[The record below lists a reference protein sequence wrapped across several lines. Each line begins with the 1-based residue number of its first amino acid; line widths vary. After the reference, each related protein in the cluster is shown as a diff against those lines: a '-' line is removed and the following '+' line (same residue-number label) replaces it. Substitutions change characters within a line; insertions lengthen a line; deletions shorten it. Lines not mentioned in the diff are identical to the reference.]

1 MPTDPQADSLEKR
14 RDRWKRR
21 RKQGAAQ
28 SRGRNNGFGSV
39 KFNPQPTKSDEG
51 ITYHSER
58 HQRLVELGEVHGR
71 SLIQFAGAAKLR
83 KIRRKNPHRERHL
96 IEHRENRIR
105 KNIGNKS
112 YYQDIANADITSRV
126 TTANGGINP
135 DVAIDNLL
143 KRKAEAAAY
152 AKKHGLSGGGSRGL
166 SSDDREAWH
175 NKNVLIHS
183 RTSKFGPNPRNHKRK
198 GVRGHRQ

>member
-71 SLIQFAGAAKLR
+71 SLIQFAGAAEFSSAAWTRKEGKRESGGLNQKGVESYRKENPGSKLKTAVTR
-83 KIRRKNPHRERHL
+83 DPKKLKKGGKAAKRRASFCARMKGMKKRRTSAKTANDP
-96 IEHRENRIR
+96 NSRI
-105 KNIGNKS
+105 NKS
-112 YYQDIANADITSRV
+112 LR
-126 TTANGGINP
+126 
-135 DVAIDNLL
+135 
-143 KRKAEAAAY
+143 
-152 AKKHGLSGGGSRGL
+152 
-166 SSDDREAWH
+166 AW
-175 NKNVLIHS
+175 NC
-183 RTSKFGPNPRNHKRK
+183 
-198 GVRGHRQ
+198 